1 MSRDLT
7 SEEIYELGRAHG
19 AAILRAERAE
29 AQLTEARR
37 ILKLMEW
44 TEGSYGQYCLVCD
57 GYHPNHAPDCA
68 LAHAIR

>member
-1 MSRDLT
+1 MSYGQTTEHECIVCGDIHEPGHVADLQ
-7 SEEIYELGRAHG
+7 
-19 AAILRAERAE
+19 
-29 AQLTEARR
+29 AQLSEAWR